1 VESKEQAMAETQQPT
16 AEALKQRRKREKAA
30 ETVAKLG
37 IEKFT
42 VEVAG
47 IFKKDLQQVMKAHGI
62 NNQQDVHQRLLMN
75 LIAADFEAQAKMLK
89 IKTTPFVVTE
99 KVSRLIQDAGRKS
112 LADDPPEPDD
122 EIETPK

>member
-1 VESKEQAMAETQQPT
+1 MAETQQPT

-30 ETVAKLG
+30 AKAAALG

-47 IFKKDLQQVMKAHGI
+47 IFKEDLQQVMKAHGI

-75 LIAADFEAQAKMLK
+75 LIAADFKTQDKMLRCV
-89 IKTTPFVVTE
+89 TTPFVVTE
-99 KVSRLIQDAGRKS
+99 KVSRAFYETSMAELS
-112 LADDPPEPDD
+112 ADPGD
-122 EIETPK
+122 EILAPEFKPF